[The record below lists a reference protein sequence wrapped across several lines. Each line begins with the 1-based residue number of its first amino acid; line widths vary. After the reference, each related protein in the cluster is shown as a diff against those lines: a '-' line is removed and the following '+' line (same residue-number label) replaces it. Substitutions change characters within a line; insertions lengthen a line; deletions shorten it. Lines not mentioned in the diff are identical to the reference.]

1 VLWSFIKGL
10 AAASVGAAPD
20 QRQFYAA
27 LARGVAA
34 PLWADRGINDA
45 YLVKAAPVMAG
56 WRTFEIGGGLGEH
69 LKHEDLSK

>member
-45 YLVKAAPVMAG
+45 YLVMAG
-56 WRTFEIGGGLGEH
+56 WRTLEIGGGLGEH